1 MEKDYLGLI
10 NMNEKVVIVVEGKTD
25 IDVLSKL
32 TDAILVSTN
41 GSDIP
46 RETLKYIEEL
56 SHTYKVIILTDPDYP
71 GLRIREK
78 VTSVVPNAY
87 QAYVDRSKAS
97 NGKKL
102 GVAETQIEEIIRAL
116 KDAKCYSK
124 TNDIKY
130 DYTIADMYELGLCG
144 KDNSSYLRNKVYEH
158 YNLGFGSSKTLM
170 KRLSVLNIDKE
181 ELRKFIG
188 GINNGNCK

>member
-1 MEKDYLGLI
+1 MK
-10 NMNEKVVIVVEGKTD
+10 EKVVIVVEGKTD

-56 SHTYKVIILTDPDYP
+56 SHSYKVIILTDPDYP

-102 GVAETQIEEIIRAL
+102 GVAETQIDEIIRAL

-124 TNDIKY
+124 INDIKY
-130 DYTIADMYELGLCG
+130 DYTISDMYELGLCG
-144 KDNSSYLRNKVYEH
+144 KDNSSYLRDKVYEH

-188 GINNGNCK
+188 GINNDNCK

>member
-1 MEKDYLGLI
+1 MERSYLGLI

-46 RETLKYIEEL
+46 RETLEYIKEL
-56 SHTYKVIILTDPDYP
+56 SKNYKIIILTDPDYP

-78 VTSVVPNAY
+78 VTSVVPNAF

-102 GVAETQIEEIIRAL
+102 GVAETSLEEIIRAL
-116 KDAKCYSK
+116 KEAKCYSK

-130 DYTIADMYELGLCG
+130 NYEII
-144 KDNSSYLRNKVYEH
+144 Y
-158 YNLGFGSSKTLM
+158 
-170 KRLSVLNIDKE
+170 
-181 ELRKFIG
+181 
-188 GINNGNCK
+188 

>member
-1 MEKDYLGLI
+1 
-10 NMNEKVVIVVEGKTD
+10 MNEKVVIVVEGKTD

-46 RETLKYIEEL
+46 RETLEYIKEL
-56 SHTYKVIILTDPDYP
+56 SKNYKIIILTDPDYP

-102 GVAETQIEEIIRAL
+102 GVAETSLEEIIRAL

-130 DYTIADMYELGLCG
+130 NYEINDMYELGLCG
-144 KDNSSYLRNKVYEH
+144 KDNSSYLRDEVYKK

-170 KRLSVLNIDKE
+170 KRLSVMNVNKE
-181 ELRKFIG
+181 ELREFIG
-188 GINNGNCK
+188 GIKNDNRK

>member
-1 MEKDYLGLI
+1 MS
-10 NMNEKVVIVVEGKTD
+10 EKVVIVVEGKTD

-46 RETLKYIEEL
+46 CETLKYIEEL
-56 SHTYKVIILTDPDYP
+56 SHNYKIIILTDPDYP

-102 GVAETQIEEIIRAL
+102 GVAETQIDEIIRAL
-116 KDAKCYSK
+116 KEAKCYSQS
-124 TNDIKY
+124 NDIKY
-130 DYTIADMYELGLCG
+130 TYTINDMYELGLCG
-144 KDNSSYLRNKVYEH
+144 KDNSSFLRNKVYEH

-188 GINNGNCK
+188 GINNDDCK

>member
-1 MEKDYLGLI
+1 MK
-10 NMNEKVVIVVEGKTD
+10 EKVVIVVEGKTD

-102 GVAETQIEEIIRAL
+102 GVAETQIDEIIRAL

-188 GINNGNCK
+188 GINNDNCK

>member
-10 NMNEKVVIVVEGKTD
+10 NMKEKVVIVVEGKTD

-56 SHTYKVIILTDPDYP
+56 SHSYKVIILTDPDYP

-102 GVAETQIEEIIRAL
+102 GVAETQIDEIIRAL

-130 DYTIADMYELGLCG
+130 DYTISDMYELGLCG
-144 KDNSSYLRNKVYEH
+144 KDNSSYLRDKVYEH

-188 GINNGNCK
+188 GINNDNCK